1 MFICAFRFL
10 TDSLFVPFC
19 GRKEIIMDILKK
31 LFPYSFRK
39 KSNLTELVIN
49 LIVYIVV
56 GAIIGAVI
64 GITAIIPLVGTIVG
78 AIGGLVEL
86 YVGIGTLLT
95 VLDYFK
101 IIK

>member
-1 MFICAFRFL
+1 MI
-10 TDSLFVPFC
+10 DILFMPLY
-19 GRKEIIMDILKK
+19 GRKEITMDILKK

-39 KSNLTELVIN
+39 KSNLTELAVN

-56 GAIIGAVI
+56 GAVVGAVI
-64 GITAIIPLVGTIVG
+64 GVGALIPLIGKVIA
-78 AIGGLVEL
+78 AIGGLAEL